1 MHPNHI
7 RGPLDAPMRTQLPWF
22 TAGNV
27 TASAAITGAS
37 CCNTPA
43 PCPTAATTAPSA
55 QTPLSKSGAGSVS
68 GPAHRRRGY
77 FNPNYAVLALL
88 VETVSAPSPATAG
101 IAQSNPTPVLPLPAT
116 RTASPSPCD
125 HLPVRRVR
133 FLVRHDHAPD
143 ILKTRL
149 VLSCSRLPRLLTST
163 DSGFVGGPFG
173 RKSTARKGRPSRQGP
188 FSVARSG
195 VAVGTRCID
204 ARRRS
209 RPRRPP

>member
-1 MHPNHI
+1 MFAPVSAAPTRGPRSSLVRPAPPTAASMHPNHI

-77 FNPNYAVLALL
+77 FNPNYAVSRCSSKL
-88 VETVSAPSPATAG
+88 SARRHQRRLELPSR
-101 IAQSNPTPVLPLPAT
+101 TPP
-116 RTASPSPCD
+116 RCSPC
-125 HLPVRRVR
+125 LPQ
-133 FLVRHDHAPD
+133 
-143 ILKTRL
+143 
-149 VLSCSRLPRLLTST
+149 
-163 DSGFVGGPFG
+163 
-173 RKSTARKGRPSRQGP
+173 GRPHHRPVTTSRCVVFG
-188 FSVARSG
+188 SSSDTTTHRTS
-195 VAVGTRCID
+195 
-204 ARRRS
+204 
-209 RPRRPP
+209 